1 MQPQAT
7 TTNTTGRAAQHRGGT
22 VSMSCKLRPGRSMSV
37 WRLFAPG
44 ELPVFR
50 TAAIA
55 VCVTVAVALGGGR
68 CRMARAGEP
77 LPDQPQAAAK
87 ANPAA
92 RYAGTSNVAAD
103 REAAQDQM
111 LLPVDGP
118 PLRAE
123 LRSVDKQWQ
132 LEFAGQQGGKTINA
146 ADIIQWGRPAE
157 PAAGPLMVLA
167 DGSLIVAEPLG
178 VENEA
183 LRFDSAVFGQQ
194 SLPLEVLAAVAFKTP
209 VDRLQRD
216 LFVDRLLGASLRS
229 DLLILAN
236 GDELSGVLQSLSEQ
250 AVEFRAEFGPLKLDR
265 ARLAAIILNP
275 TLRRTI
281 KRPSLCA
288 VVGFADGTRVLA
300 GSMELKDQRAQ
311 VALVAGAAFA
321 AEAKQL
327 VCLVPLGGR
336 AVYLSEL
343 EPLEFEHTPFLDL
356 KWPYRKDRN
365 VLGGMLRSGGQLYLK
380 GLGVHSAARLVYA
393 LERPYQ
399 RFQTELALDDCAGRQ
414 GSVVYRILL
423 DGKQKYV
430 SPVLRGGDQPLSVS
444 VPLEG
449 AKRLELVVDYA
460 DRADV
465 LDRANWLRA
474 RLIK

>member
-1 MQPQAT
+1 MSVL
-7 TTNTTGRAAQHRGGT
+7 NVRG
-22 VSMSCKLRPGRSMSV
+22 SMSIGSLLRLV
-37 WRLFAPG
+37 
-44 ELPVFR
+44 ELSFFR
-50 TAAIA
+50 TAALT
-55 VCVTVAVALGGGR
+55 VCVCVAVALGGGR
-68 CRMARAGEP
+68 CWIARASES
-77 LPDQPQAAAK
+77 LAQWARAAPSS
-87 ANPAA
+87 NPAA
-92 RYAGTSNVAAD
+92 AD
-103 REAAQDQM
+103 SDPSHLTADWQAVQDQM

-132 LEFAGQQGGKTINA
+132 LEFAGQQGAKTINA
-146 ADIIQWGRPAE
+146 ADIIQWGRPAD
-157 PAAGPLMVLA
+157 PAAGPLLVLA

-183 LRFDSAVFGQQ
+183 LHFESVVFGQQ
-194 SLPLEVLAAVAFKTP
+194 NVPLEVLAGVAFRTP

-216 LFVDRLLGASLRS
+216 LLLDRLLNASLRS

-236 GDELSGVLQSLSEQ
+236 GDELSGVVQSLSEQ
-250 AVEFRAEFGPLKLDR
+250 QVEFRAEFGPLKLDR

-300 GSMELKDQRAQ
+300 ANVELKDQRTQ
-311 VALVAGAAFA
+311 VALAAGATFA

-327 VCLVPLGGR
+327 ACLFPLGGR

-343 EPLEFEHTPFLDL
+343 EPVEFEHTPFLEV

-365 VLGGMLRSGGQLYLK
+365 VLGGMLRSGGRLYLK

-399 RFQTELALDDCAGRQ
+399 RFEAELALDDCAGRQ

-423 DGKQKYV
+423 DGKQKYA
-430 SPVLRGGDQPLSVS
+430 SPVLRGGDLPLSVS

>member
-1 MQPQAT
+1 
-7 TTNTTGRAAQHRGGT
+7 
-22 VSMSCKLRPGRSMSV
+22 MSAWS
-37 WRLFAPG
+37 LFSPG
-44 ELPVFR
+44 ELSALRPA
-50 TAAIA
+50 TLI
-55 VCVTVAVALGGGR
+55 VCLCLAVALGGGR
-68 CRMARAGEP
+68 CWIARASESLADP
-77 LPDQPQAAAK
+77 PQAAAK
-87 ANPAA
+87 SNPAA
-92 RYAGTSNVAAD
+92 TDAIASNVAAD
-103 REAAQDQM
+103 SQAARDHV

-118 PLRAE
+118 ALRAE

-132 LEFAGQQGGKTINA
+132 LEFTGQQGIKTISA
-146 ADIIQWGRPAE
+146 ADVVQWGRPAD
-157 PAAGPLMVLA
+157 PAAGPLLVLA

-183 LRFDSAVFGQQ
+183 LHFESALFGQQ
-194 SLPLEVLAAVAFKTP
+194 SLPLEVLAGVAFKTP

-216 LFVDRLLGASLRS
+216 LFLDRLLGASLRS

-236 GDELSGVLQSLSEQ
+236 GDELSGVVQSLSEQ
-250 AVEFRAEFGPLKLDR
+250 EVEFRAEFGPLKLDR

-288 VVGFADGTRVLA
+288 MVGFADGTRVLA
-300 GSMELKDQRAQ
+300 ANFELKDQRAQ
-311 VALVAGAAFA
+311 VALVAGATFA

-327 VCLVPLGGR
+327 VCLFPLGGR

-343 EPLEFEHTPFLDL
+343 EPVEFEHTPFLEL

-365 VLGGMLRSGGQLYLK
+365 VLGGMLRSGGKLYLK

-393 LERPYQ
+393 LESPYQ
-399 RFQTELALDDCAGRQ
+399 RFEAELALDDCAGRQ
-414 GSVVYRILL
+414 GSVVYRVLV

-474 RLIK
+474 RLTK